1 MLCEQ
6 ASLSISVLQIVAP
19 LAHGLWLQLLH
30 TVLCLLFTI
39 PVFCKRR
46 PPSEVWR
53 QLLKGTAWSPHQIP
67 HPIKVVL
74 MLWLPDVGPD
84 NNANF
89 SLSETVIQKDIVH
102 AIMKGESSA
111 VSVSEAILAIQDN
124 VSLDGLD
131 CQSPK

>member
-1 MLCEQ
+1 
-6 ASLSISVLQIVAP
+6 
-19 LAHGLWLQLLH
+19 
-30 TVLCLLFTI
+30 
-39 PVFCKRR
+39 
-46 PPSEVWR
+46 
-53 QLLKGTAWSPHQIP
+53 
-67 HPIKVVL
+67 